1 LVVAPLSYLLLL
13 PPMKSE
19 PPVQLTNF
27 NDSVVAPSLSHDG
40 RMLTFV
46 RGPDFGRTAPKG
58 CVSRMDES
66 LSRSKNGA
74 VNVGNTDLILPVRVR
89 TCAENVGKTPEA
101 FRLRGSAASAFQ
113 RWSVAKRP
121 ASVTPKGGALA

>member
-1 LVVAPLSYLLLL
+1 MSATRQSDKSDQSGSGVPPLNQKDKQSRDGSTTLAAP
-13 PPMKSE
+13 
-19 PPVQLTNF
+19 T
-27 NDSVVAPSLSHDG
+27 G
-40 RMLTFV
+40 R
-46 RGPDFGRTAPKG
+46 
-58 CVSRMDES
+58 VSRMDES

-89 TCAENVGKTPEA
+89 TCAENVGKTPGA
-101 FRLRGSAASAFQ
+101 FPLRGSVARAFQ